1 MGTPVSR
8 TSDKTQLDRATDPE
22 YAAVSSAAAVGLVI
36 AVLGVWPLL
45 LISNNWIEPPS
56 SLPDLFVTLAVFAA
70 APLVGLVVSLM
81 AYLQILRSYGVLTG
95 KRLALTGAA
104 VGAALILVWA
114 GWLVY
119 QWRENDRIL
128 RELEATAY
136 RITDELIQG
145 RYDDVYQRLP
155 VEFRKRQAG
164 GSRLFRARMKQLFEG
179 AGAVTGRRLMAL
191 RVVPTEQGAYVAP
204 AEMRVDLER
213 RILQISLT
221 LGLGME
227 GKWELIGFGGGP
239 TFESMMKYDNPYDNP
254 ETEKSAP
261 APPAAEKPAEPA
273 PTAP

>member
-1 MGTPVSR
+1 MTQMPKG
-8 TSDKTQLDRATDPE
+8 TQLDRATDPE
-22 YAAVSSAAAVGLVI
+22 YAAVSSAAAIGLVI

-56 SLPDLFVTLAVFAA
+56 SLPDLVVTLAIFAA

-95 KRLALTGAA
+95 KRLSLAGAA
-104 VGAALILVWA
+104 VGAALTLVWA

-128 RELEATAY
+128 HELEATAY
-136 RITDELIQG
+136 QITDELIQR

-155 VEFRKRQAG
+155 AEFRKRQPG
-164 GSRLFRARMKQLFEG
+164 GSRLFRARMEQLFEG
-179 AGAVTGRRLMAL
+179 AGAFTDRRLMSL
-191 RVVPTEQGAYVAP
+191 RLVPTEQGTYVAP

-221 LGLGME
+221 LGLGSG
-227 GKWELIGFGGGP
+227 GKWELVGFGGGP
-239 TFESMMKYDNPYDNP
+239 TFESMIKFDNPYDKP
-254 ETEKSAP
+254 ESSDSAP
-261 APPAAEKPAEPA
+261 APPVVETPPQAAPKA
-273 PTAP
+273 P